1 MPMSDATPEYL
12 RQRAEALR
20 SLCQQSRRP
29 EFSAQLIRAARD
41 LEARA
46 QEIETR
52 SGRLGSRIGDD

>member
-1 MPMSDATPEYL
+1 MPMSEPTPEYL

-52 SGRLGSRIGDD
+52 SSRLGGHLGD

>member
-1 MPMSDATPEYL
+1 MSEPTPEYL

-46 QEIETR
+46 QEIESR
-52 SGRLGSRIGDD
+52 GGGLSGRMGDD